1 MSARNVFIVSLVG
14 FGTLAGLCVWIIQL
28 ARAGEPVAY
37 AVLTGLAAILF
48 LLVSAVVLFMLL
60 WGLGKREQAAF
71 WASAREN
78 ALVVHQVQRTINDQN
93 KALVEILQ
101 QQQQFPSPGQGL
113 APGGFLIDPAQFDV
127 LDEE

>member
-14 FGTLAGLCVWIIQL
+14 FGVQAGLCVWIIGL
-28 ARAGEPVAY
+28 ARAGEPVAFMI
-37 AVLTGLAAILF
+37 LTGLAAILF
-48 LLVSAVVLFMLL
+48 LLVSALVLFLLL

-101 QQQQFPSPGQGL
+101 QRQLPSPGQPL
-113 APGGFLIDPAQFDV
+113 APGGFLIDPTQFDI